1 MLHALDQVDDQG
13 LEQVDQRQDIVAV
26 KVLIL
31 EEVFEAA
38 DPEIGLERHEKE
50 HACVNKAMVLAVVL
64 HEERLDATV
73 DLDELPQLVEDRL
86 VEGEAERDLLEDL
99 GRLARDQ
106 QDVRIDLGYGNCR
119 LRVERI
125 LEDRV
130 TLVNLLPEDG
140 PEQLGGRFEIE
151 DR

>member
-1 MLHALDQVDDQG
+1 MN
-13 LEQVDQRQDIVAV
+13 EAV
-26 KVLIL
+26 
-31 EEVFEAA
+31 
-38 DPEIGLERHEKE
+38 
-50 HACVNKAMVLAVVL
+50 VLAVVL

-106 QDVRIDLGYGNCR
+106 QDVRIDLCYSDCC

-140 PEQLGGRFEIE
+140 PEQLGSRFEIE